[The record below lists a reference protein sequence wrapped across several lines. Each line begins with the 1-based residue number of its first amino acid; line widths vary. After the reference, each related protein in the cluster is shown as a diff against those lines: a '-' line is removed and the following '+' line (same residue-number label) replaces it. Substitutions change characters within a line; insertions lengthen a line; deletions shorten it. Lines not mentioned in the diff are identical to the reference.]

1 MQTTDTPNGT
11 PPADPS
17 TGSGH
22 SRWVILEA
30 MGHIKVAGRYYVEN
44 GLRRVDIPDPSD
56 PEHYRTEWFGN
67 AAIFR
72 ITPVDEL
79 TARKVA
85 ASSVIPDA
93 IPWDVRHQLKQL
105 AAPQETIE
113 GESQEK
119 EYTPSYEIGERF
131 EEEFQ
136 DYEDDEDDDRPDAED
151 IPF

>member
-1 MQTTDTPNGT
+1 MSDTTNNGT
-11 PPADPS
+11 APAD
-17 TGSGH
+17 
-22 SRWVILEA
+22 RWVILEA
-30 MGHIKVAGRYYVEN
+30 MGHIKVSGRYYVEN
-44 GLRRVDIPDPSD
+44 GLHRVDIPDPSD
-56 PEHYRTEWFGN
+56 PERYRTEWFGN

-113 GESQEK
+113 AMEDLGPDGQGAAFDYDPDDDMNDE
-119 EYTPSYEIGERF
+119 
-131 EEEFQ
+131 
-136 DYEDDEDDDRPDAED
+136 DYEAETYPDDDRPDAED